1 MGRISRKR
9 FERLAEKTGA
19 VNCDRFDWC
28 YKITECCSMGGHD
41 AYGRCLVMDGKT
53 CEYLESL
60 KYDEDC
66 PSEHWLFNEKEN
78 TNGNNNSSDTVC
90 DTHSNEGVMNKFVIN
105 LDNLS
110 REELVLLV
118 QNLKRELEDKQE
130 DYNVSGKCWEFLCQT
145 KDRKIRELTFAIEQA
160 KENLELLLNKMKGDN
175 NEQ

>member
-19 VNCDRFDWC
+19 VNCDKFNWC
-28 YKITECCSMGGHD
+28 YRLSDSCEVDYKNDIYE
-41 AYGRCLVMDGKT
+41 RCKVMDGKT

-78 TNGNNNSSDTVC
+78 THGNG
-90 DTHSNEGVMNKFVIN
+90 GVMNKFVIN

-160 KENLELLLNKMKGDN
+160 KENLELLLNKVKGDN